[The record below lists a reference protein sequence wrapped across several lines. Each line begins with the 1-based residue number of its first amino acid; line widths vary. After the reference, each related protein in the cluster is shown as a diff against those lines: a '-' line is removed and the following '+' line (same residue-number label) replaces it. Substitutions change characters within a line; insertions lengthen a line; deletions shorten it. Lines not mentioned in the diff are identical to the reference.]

1 MLRRD
6 CSSSVAEPVDD
17 IVLASP
23 GVRRAASNEW
33 SPWRRVGDPIHV
45 GSPVKQQLRRPSLAG
60 GASVPKSLRQC
71 FAFGAG
77 LTTEQLFE
85 AIEHAKGGRMPELV
99 YVGTFLAARGGAGR
113 PCQHA

>member
-1 MLRRD
+1 MLRGL
-6 CSSSVAEPVDD
+6 SSSVAEPVDD

-23 GVRRAASNEW
+23 ESTGRVQRGPLGV
-33 SPWRRVGDPIHV
+33 VGDPIQV
-45 GSPVKQQLRRPSLAG
+45 GSPVKQQLRCPSLAG

-77 LTTEQLFE
+77 LTTEQLFK

-99 YVGTFLAARGGAGR
+99 YLGTSLHEEASDMPA
-113 PCQHA
+113 HA